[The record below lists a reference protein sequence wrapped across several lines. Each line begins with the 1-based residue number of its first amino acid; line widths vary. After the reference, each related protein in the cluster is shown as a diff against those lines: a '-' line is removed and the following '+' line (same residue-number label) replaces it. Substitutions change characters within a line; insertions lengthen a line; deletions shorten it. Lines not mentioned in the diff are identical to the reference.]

1 MGTMAENQLR
11 LIKKYPNRRL
21 YDTKTSSYITLADVK
36 QMVLKQEEFQVVD
49 AKSGDDL
56 TRQILLQIVR
66 QSRGLGHAAGCEG
79 RIAAGSPVN
88 ALPLLATG
96 LVCGG
101 LLLWLIRP
109 SNRSGEG
116 TTFWLLGSLLPSL
129 ALTALTVVGGT
140 TLIIGHGGGLYWL
153 APAVVIAFATGLA
166 GAWVLLVEIL
176 R

>member
-1 MGTMAENQLR
+1 MQR
-11 LIKKYPNRRL
+11 
-21 YDTKTSSYITLADVK
+21 
-36 QMVLKQEEFQVVD
+36 
-49 AKSGDDL
+49 
-56 TRQILLQIVR
+56 
-66 QSRGLGHAAGCEG
+66 GCEG
-79 RIAAGSPVN
+79 GIAAGSPAN

-109 SNRSGEG
+109 SNRSDEG

-129 ALTALTVVGGT
+129 ALTGLTVVGGT
-140 TLIIGHGGGLYWL
+140 TLIIGHGGELYWL

-176 R
+176 C

>member
-1 MGTMAENQLR
+1 
-11 LIKKYPNRRL
+11 
-21 YDTKTSSYITLADVK
+21 V
-36 QMVLKQEEFQVVD
+36 
-49 AKSGDDL
+49 
-56 TRQILLQIVR
+56 
-66 QSRGLGHAAGCEG
+66 
-79 RIAAGSPVN
+79 
-88 ALPLLATG
+88 LATG

-153 APAVVIAFATGLA
+153 APAVVIALRPVSRVPGCSWSRSSAER
-166 GAWVLLVEIL
+166 GAML
-176 R
+176 

>member
-1 MGTMAENQLR
+1 M
-11 LIKKYPNRRL
+11 IRR
-21 YDTKTSSYITLADVK
+21 V
-36 QMVLKQEEFQVVD
+36 E
-49 AKSGDDL
+49 
-56 TRQILLQIVR
+56 
-66 QSRGLGHAAGCEG
+66 EG
-79 RIAAGSPVN
+79 RLNGYEPEAWFEFGVGIVGASAALAGLLFVAMSINIERILALPKLPSRAGGNVVLFV
-88 ALPLLATG
+88 LPLLLGTWLLVPGQGTTALGLEVITTG

-129 ALTALTVVGGT
+129 AITALTVGGGT
-140 TLIIGHGGGLYWL
+140 TLIIGYGGGLYWL
-153 APAVVIAFATGLA
+153 APAVVIAFATGLS

>member
-1 MGTMAENQLR
+1 MVRIRSGHHRRRRCVGRAALRGNVDQHRANTRLAEAALQGGWE
-11 LIKKYPNRRL
+11 RR
-21 YDTKTSSYITLADVK
+21 A
-36 QMVLKQEEFQVVD
+36 
-49 AKSGDDL
+49 
-56 TRQILLQIVR
+56 IV
-66 QSRGLGHAAGCEG
+66 
-79 RIAAGSPVN
+79 
-88 ALPLLATG
+88 LPLLLGIWLVVPGQGTTALGLEVLATG

>member
-1 MGTMAENQLR
+1 
-11 LIKKYPNRRL
+11 
-21 YDTKTSSYITLADVK
+21 
-36 QMVLKQEEFQVVD
+36 VVE
-49 AKSGDDL
+49 
-56 TRQILLQIVR
+56 
-66 QSRGLGHAAGCEG
+66 EG
-79 RIAAGSPVN
+79 RLNGYEPEAWFEFGVGIIGAAAALAGLLFVAMSIN
-88 ALPLLATG
+88 IERILALPKLPYRAGGKRRAIRPTAAARHLAACARAGHDRLGLEVLATG

-140 TLIIGHGGGLYWL
+140 TLVIGQGGGLYWL

>member
-1 MGTMAENQLR
+1 
-11 LIKKYPNRRL
+11 
-21 YDTKTSSYITLADVK
+21 
-36 QMVLKQEEFQVVD
+36 MVRVR
-49 AKSGDDL
+49 SGDRGRRRGAGRPALRRYVDQHRSD
-56 TRQILLQIVR
+56 TRSTEAA
-66 QSRGLGHAAGCEG
+66 SRAGG
-79 RIAAGSPVN
+79 NLVLFV
-88 ALPLLATG
+88 LPLLLGTWLLVAGQGTTALGLEVLATG

-116 TTFWLLGSLLPSL
+116 TTLWLLGSLLPSL
-129 ALTALTVVGGT
+129 AITALTVAAGT

>member
-1 MGTMAENQLR
+1 MNGYEPEAWFEFGVG
-11 LIKKYPNRRL
+11 I
-21 YDTKTSSYITLADVK
+21 IGAAAALAGLLFVA
-36 QMVLKQEEFQVVD
+36 MSINIE
-49 AKSGDDL
+49 
-56 TRQILLQIVR
+56 RIL
-66 QSRGLGHAAGCEG
+66 
-79 RIAAGSPVN
+79 
-88 ALPLLATG
+88 ALPKLPSRAGGNVVLFVLPLLLGIWLLVPGQGTTALGFEALATG

>member
-1 MGTMAENQLR
+1 MTACAWTGHDRTRMRGAR
-11 LIKKYPNRRL
+11 NR
-21 YDTKTSSYITLADVK
+21 T
-36 QMVLKQEEFQVVD
+36 
-49 AKSGDDL
+49 G
-56 TRQILLQIVR
+56 VR
-66 QSRGLGHAAGCEG
+66 
-79 RIAAGSPVN
+79 
-88 ALPLLATG
+88 
-96 LVCGG
+96 G

-129 ALTALTVVGGT
+129 ALTALTVAAGT

>member
-1 MGTMAENQLR
+1 MVRIRSGHHRRSRSVGRPALR
-11 LIKKYPNRRL
+11 GNVDQHRA
-21 YDTKTSSYITLADVK
+21 DTRFTEAALQGGNV
-36 QMVLKQEEFQVVD
+36 VLFV
-49 AKSGDDL
+49 
-56 TRQILLQIVR
+56 
-66 QSRGLGHAAGCEG
+66 
-79 RIAAGSPVN
+79 
-88 ALPLLATG
+88 LPLLLGIWLVVPGQGTTVLGFEVLATG

>member
-1 MGTMAENQLR
+1 LNGYEPEAWFEFGVG
-11 LIKKYPNRRL
+11 I
-21 YDTKTSSYITLADVK
+21 IGAAAALAGLLFVA
-36 QMVLKQEEFQVVD
+36 MSINIE
-49 AKSGDDL
+49 
-56 TRQILLQIVR
+56 RIL
-66 QSRGLGHAAGCEG
+66 
-79 RIAAGSPVN
+79 
-88 ALPLLATG
+88 ALPKLPSRAGGNVVLFVLPLLLGIWLLVPGQGTTALGLEVLATG

-140 TLIIGHGGGLYWL
+140 TLVIGQGGGLYWL